1 MTPIALTPTAK
12 ILVIKLADLGDVLTA
27 TPALRALRHRYP
39 DATIDVLLTHHTQS
53 ALAHSTLADNL
64 ISSDNFRFF
73 APRDAL
79 KPDLLAEGWQLLKVI
94 RQKKYDAVIILH
106 HLTTRFGA
114 LKYATIARAGGAKI
128 VAGLRPPG
136 KRGAFLTHFAPD
148 NGFGARH
155 EIDYWLDVVA
165 QVDAPAVGREMEM
178 AFSADDAA
186 WAKTIL
192 RAENRRPPVVVIHP
206 GSGGFSTARRWAA
219 RRFAAVADALIADG
233 ATVALVGTPTDGADA
248 VQAVMTRQAVDLSG
262 QTSLHQLAAL
272 ISQAQLF
279 IGGDSGVSH
288 IAAATGVPMVSI
300 FGPTN
305 DAAWGASGEKQVVL
319 RADIPC
325 APCAYIGHSVGLRH
339 GCAAKTCLK
348 FITPEQV
355 LHTARKLLNDEP
367 PSPPKI
373 TIEKRNPAEHATI
386 LGVTIDA
393 VTFQSALAKIE
404 TFIADG
410 HPHQVC
416 TVNPEFVVAA
426 RRDHLFR
433 RVINR
438 AAMAFADGAG
448 LLMAARWLG
457 ETPLPERI
465 AGVDMVEALAQRSAE
480 RGYRLYFLGAQ
491 PGVAEKAIAALRE
504 RYPKLRAVGAFAG
517 SPRAEDEDA
526 IVEKIRAATPDVV
539 FVAYGAPK
547 QDKWIARNMHRLPA
561 GVLIGVGGAFDFIAG
576 TAQRAPKWVQR
587 IGLEWLHRLVMQPWR
602 WRRIWNAV
610 PYFLWLIFKS
620 KIGLGEHYDN

>member
-1 MTPIALTPTAK
+1 MTPIALVPTAK
-12 ILVIKLADLGDVLTA
+12 ILVVKLADLGDVLTA
-27 TPALRALRHRYP
+27 TPALRALRRRYP
-39 DATIDVLLTHHTQS
+39 HATIDVLLTHHTQP
-53 ALAHSTLADNL
+53 ALAYSTWADNL
-64 ISSDNFRFF
+64 IPSDNFRFF
-73 APRDAL
+73 TPRDAL
-79 KPDLLAEGWQLLKVI
+79 KPDVMAEGLQLLKVI

-106 HLTTRFGA
+106 HLTTRAGA
-114 LKYATIARAGGAKI
+114 LKYAAIARAGGAKI
-128 VAGLRPPG
+128 VAGLHPPG

-148 NGFGARH
+148 GGFGKRH
-155 EIDYWLDVVA
+155 EVDYWLDVVA
-165 QVDAPAVGREMEM
+165 QVDAPAVGREMDM
-178 AFSADDAA
+178 AFSADDAT
-186 WAKTIL
+186 WARTLL
-192 RAENRRPPVVVIHP
+192 RAENHHSPVVVIHP
-206 GSGGFSTARRWAA
+206 GSGGFSTARRWSA
-219 RRFAAVADALIADG
+219 RHFAAVADALIADG
-233 ATVALVGTPTDGADA
+233 ATVALVGTPTDGIDA
-248 VQAVMTRQAVDLSG
+248 VQAAMTRQAVDLSG

-305 DAAWGASGEKQVVL
+305 EAAWGATGAQQIIL

-339 GCAAKTCLK
+339 GCDAKTCLK
-348 FITPEQV
+348 LITPEQV
-355 LHTARKLLNDEP
+355 LRTARKLLNDETPARPVVIP
-367 PSPPKI
+367 P
-373 TIEKRNPAEHATI
+373 ERPAEHATI

-404 TFIADG
+404 TFIAEG
-410 HPHQVC
+410 RPHQIC

-426 RRDHLFR
+426 QRDHLFR

-438 AAMAFADGAG
+438 ASMAFADGAG
-448 LLMAARWLG
+448 LLLAARWLG

-491 PGVAEKAIAALRE
+491 PGVAEKAIATLRE
-504 RYPKLRAVGAFAG
+504 RYPKMKAVGAFAG

-526 IVEKIRAATPDVV
+526 LVEKIRAAAPDVV

-547 QDKWIARNMHRLPA
+547 QDKWIARNMHRLPG
-561 GVLIGVGGAFDFIAG
+561 GVFIGVGGAFDFIAG

-610 PYFLWLIFKS
+610 PRFLWLIFKS
-620 KIGLGEHYDN
+620 KIGLGEYYDD